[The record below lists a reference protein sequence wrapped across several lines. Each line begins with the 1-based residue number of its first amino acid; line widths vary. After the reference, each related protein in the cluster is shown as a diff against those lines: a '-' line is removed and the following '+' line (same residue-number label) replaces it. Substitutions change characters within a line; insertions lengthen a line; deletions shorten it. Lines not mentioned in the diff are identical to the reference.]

1 MTEDQALRIVIGA
14 AILAAW
20 QVIRSRLPKK
30 PVKPRSGERDRLAYD
45 FGKRLSKVWTR
56 AKQGGGLS
64 AGR

>member
-1 MTEDQALRIVIGA
+1 MTEDQLLRIIVGA

-30 PVKPRSGERDRLAYD
+30 PVKPRSSERDRLAYD
-45 FGKRLSKVWTR
+45 IGKRLSKVWTR
-56 AKQGGGLS
+56 AKHGGRLT